1 MAEGRLAGAGG
12 TWDVLYHFCKHN
24 DARRQD
30 PIAVIRSLACQLCS
44 LPSKLGEHAAAG
56 ERMRCRQPAA
66 ALPTGL
72 DSGTCDTQNRL
83 CPNAAAGLVGLTADQ
98 IREAFKSVDA
108 AFDLLLLKPLT
119 SAAEAGLLS
128 PSEQVVSH
136 LARCCAAPLKGG
148 PLPRALG
155 GGGGQGGKEGG
166 GRNAPLTGWRVWLLG
181 VHVGLNQQVPWGW

>member
-1 MAEGRLAGAGG
+1 MLQCPSQRPPLFALIGGSGQGKSTFSAALVAEGRLAGAGG

-30 PIAVIRSLACQLCS
+30 PIAVICSLACQLCS

-108 AFDLLLLKPLT
+108 AFN
-119 SAAEAGLLS
+119 AAAQVTHLS
-128 PSEQVVSH
+128 
-136 LARCCAAPLKGG
+136 G
-148 PLPRALG
+148 
-155 GGGGQGGKEGG
+155 
-166 GRNAPLTGWRVWLLG
+166 
-181 VHVGLNQQVPWGW
+181 